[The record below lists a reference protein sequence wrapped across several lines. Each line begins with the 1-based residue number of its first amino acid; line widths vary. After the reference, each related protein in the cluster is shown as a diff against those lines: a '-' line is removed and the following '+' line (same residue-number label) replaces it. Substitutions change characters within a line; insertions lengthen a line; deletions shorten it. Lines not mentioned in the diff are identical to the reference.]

1 MPSGSPMY
9 LFCKLR
15 YSPYFRACYIPAERV
30 IMLTMENLTRYL
42 GLVIIL
48 IGAIVVIVAM
58 AMGEP
63 SNTMLGTGAILAVV
77 GLLVQIFI
85 GRSSD

>member
-1 MPSGSPMY
+1 
-9 LFCKLR
+9 
-15 YSPYFRACYIPAERV
+15 
-30 IMLTMENLTRYL
+30 MLTMENLTRYL

>member
-1 MPSGSPMY
+1 M
-9 LFCKLR
+9 F
-15 YSPYFRACYIPAERV
+15 
-30 IMLTMENLTRYL
+30 TMENFSRYL

-48 IGAIVVIVAM
+48 IGAIVLIVAM

-63 SNTMLGTGAILAVV
+63 SNTMLGIATILAVA

-85 GRSSD
+85 GRASD

>member
-1 MPSGSPMY
+1 
-9 LFCKLR
+9 
-15 YSPYFRACYIPAERV
+15 
-30 IMLTMENLTRYL
+30 MENFSRYL

-48 IGAIVVIVAM
+48 IGAIVLIVAM

-63 SNTMLGTGAILAVV
+63 SNTMLGIATILAVV

-85 GRSSD
+85 GRASD